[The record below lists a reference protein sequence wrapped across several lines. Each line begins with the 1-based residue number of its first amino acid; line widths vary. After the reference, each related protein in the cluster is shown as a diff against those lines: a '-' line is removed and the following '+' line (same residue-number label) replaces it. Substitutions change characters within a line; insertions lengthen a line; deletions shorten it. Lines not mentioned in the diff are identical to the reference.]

1 MPSLTQA
8 YLAKL
13 GLVPQR
19 IITMIRKLGEHKG
32 KQEAL

>member
-1 MPSLTQA
+1 MTSLAQA

-13 GLVPQR
+13 VVLQR

-32 KQEAL
+32 K